1 MTVAESI
8 PSRAASGYHD
18 DMPVPLEISAW
29 KPAPFALK
37 GETVFAI
44 GDVHGCA
51 AELRALLD
59 GIARLAA
66 AERGQR
72 RLIYLGDMINRGPD
86 SAGVL
91 ELWAEKSD
99 ARGVDRIDRVMGNHE
114 IMMMLAVL
122 GGPHAQKAQTMWLS
136 KRMGGQ
142 KLLDQLTARVGRPEA
157 RTDLPLLLAALGN
170 RVVQRLYGMRSH
182 VTIGNTLFV
191 HGGLDPHADPDE
203 FLTRPWTIFTEARWA
218 WIIHGFLDWK
228 GGFGGTLVVHG
239 HTPPDKHTAISGMAD
254 PHLFEGDRLG
264 LDGGSAR
271 TGIVMGAQLQDGR
284 YRLLKAGTP
293 FENPEPS
300 GE

>member
-1 MTVAESI
+1 MTL
-8 PSRAASGYHD
+8 
-18 DMPVPLEISAW
+18 PVEISAW

-51 AELRALLD
+51 PELRVLLDTIAELAK
-59 GIARLAA
+59 
-66 AERGQR
+66 AESGQR

-86 SAGVL
+86 SVGVL
-91 ELWAEKSD
+91 ELWAEKSE

-114 IMMMLAVL
+114 IMMMLAVI
-122 GGPHAQKAQTMWLS
+122 GGPHAHKAEAMWLS

-142 KLLDQLTARVGRPEA
+142 KLLDQMAA
-157 RTDLPLLLAALGN
+157 RTGHAAAHADQALLQSALGT
-170 RVVQRLYGMRSH
+170 RIVQRLYGMRSH
-182 VTIGNTLFV
+182 VSLGNTLFV

-203 FLTRPWTIFTEARWA
+203 FLTRPWTVFTEARWA
-218 WIIHGFLDWK
+218 WINHGFLDWK
-228 GGFGGTLVVHG
+228 QGFGGTLVVHG
-239 HTPPDKHTAISGMAD
+239 HTPPDKHTAISGMDD

-293 FENPEPS
+293 FENPESS

>member
-1 MTVAESI
+1 MSL
-8 PSRAASGYHD
+8 
-18 DMPVPLEISAW
+18 PVDISAW

-51 AELRALLD
+51 AELRVLLD
-59 GIARLAA
+59 AIAELAK
-66 AERGQR
+66 AESGQR

-91 ELWAEKSD
+91 ELWAEKSE

-114 IMMMLAVL
+114 IMMMLATI
-122 GGPHAQKAQTMWLS
+122 GGPHAHKAEAMWLS

-142 KLLDQLTARVGRPEA
+142 KLLDQMAARAGQPA
-157 RTDLPLLLAALGN
+157 AHADLALLEAALGR

-182 VTIGNTLFV
+182 VSLGNTLFV

-203 FLTRPWTIFTEARWA
+203 FLTRPWTVFTEARWA
-218 WIIHGFLDWK
+218 WINHGFLDWK

-284 YRLLKAGTP
+284 YRLLKAGIP
-293 FENPEPS
+293 LEKPESS

>member
-1 MTVAESI
+1 MTL
-8 PSRAASGYHD
+8 
-18 DMPVPLEISAW
+18 PVEISDW

-51 AELRALLD
+51 AELRVLLD
-59 GIARLAA
+59 TIAELAK
-66 AERGQR
+66 AESGQR

-86 SAGVL
+86 GVGVL
-91 ELWAEKSD
+91 ELWAEKSET
-99 ARGVDRIDRVMGNHE
+99 RGVDRIDRVMGNHE
-114 IMMMLAVL
+114 IMMMLAAI
-122 GGPHAQKAQTMWLS
+122 GGPHAHKAEAMWLS

-142 KLLDQLTARVGRPEA
+142 KLLDQMAARAGRPA
-157 RTDLPLLLAALGN
+157 VHADLTLLESALGR

-182 VTIGNTLFV
+182 VSIGNTLFV

-203 FLTRPWTIFTEARWA
+203 FLTRPWTVFTEARWA
-218 WIIHGFLDWK
+218 WINHGFLDWK

-239 HTPPDKHTAISGMAD
+239 HTPPDKHTAISGMTD

-293 FENPEPS
+293 FENPES
-300 GE
+300 SAE